1 VRRAAH
7 IDENQPDIVK
17 ALRQIGCS
25 VQSLAAVGQ
34 GVPDLL
40 WGLRGFNG
48 LIEVKNPEQPPNKRA
63 LKPDQVTFHRDWR
76 GHIDVVETPEQAIA
90 AVKRRVL

>member
-1 VRRAAH
+1 MRRAAH
-7 IDENQPDIVK
+7 IDENQPEIVA
-17 ALRQIGCS
+17 ALRSIGCS
-25 VQSLAAVGQ
+25 VKSLAAVGE

-48 LIEVKNPEQPPNKRA
+48 LIEVKNPAQAANKRA
-63 LKPDQVTFHRDWR
+63 LKPDQVRFHAAWR
-76 GHIDVVETPEQAIA
+76 GGIDVVETADQAIA